1 MIGWKI
7 ALTSLVFMLV
17 FMLLVKAGKD
27 EPVSPQSW
35 IRTFLLGFLISLLG
49 IVVGL
54 VMAIWG
60 A

>member
-7 ALTSLVFMLV
+7 ALTSLVLMLLFMLFV
-17 FMLLVKAGKD
+17 SAAKAK
-27 EPVSPQSW
+27 PVSPQSW
-35 IRTFLLGFLISLLG
+35 IRTFLLGFFISLIG